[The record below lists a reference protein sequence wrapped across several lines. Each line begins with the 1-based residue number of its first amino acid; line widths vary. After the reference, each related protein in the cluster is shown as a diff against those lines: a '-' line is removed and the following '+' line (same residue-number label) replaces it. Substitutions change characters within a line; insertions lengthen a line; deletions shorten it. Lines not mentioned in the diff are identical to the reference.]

1 MISKMK
7 IRALISRQIH
17 IIRIMIIRMTKSAV
31 MVSKN
36 FALMEH
42 EFQVILNW
50 FVYCG
55 LHTHLPLKKLLFSD
69 GNSIFQVKSYSHDLT
84 QLSKLLSMVRSLIE
98 NQSLFLEPYVSNLI
112 LVFVLFLVFPLCF
125 WQLNTD
131 NNFTYLELLT
141 AAAH

>member
-1 MISKMK
+1 MVCIPICPSK
-7 IRALISRQIH
+7 S
-17 IIRIMIIRMTKSAV
+17 S
-31 MVSKN
+31 
-36 FALMEH
+36 F
-42 EFQVILNW
+42 
-50 FVYCG
+50 
-55 LHTHLPLKKLLFSD
+55 FSD

-112 LVFVLFLVFPLCF
+112 LVFVLVLVFLLCF

-141 AAAH
+141 AAAY

>member
-1 MISKMK
+1 
-7 IRALISRQIH
+7 
-17 IIRIMIIRMTKSAV
+17 
-31 MVSKN
+31 MVSKD

-42 EFQVILNW
+42 EFQVVLKW
-50 FVYCG
+50 FVYCS
-55 LHTHLPLKKLLFSD
+55 LHVPICPSKSSFFSD

-112 LVFVLFLVFPLCF
+112 LVFALVLVFLLCF

-131 NNFTYLELLT
+131 KNLTYLELLT
-141 AAAH
+141 AAH